1 MGSNIDLSQ
10 LSNFLKDRTSKIS
23 DNMAE
28 AMELCGD
35 KVVSDIK
42 YSMDHTERNM
52 ERSYYTNNATIV
64 HHPSKP
70 YNPPAVDTGNLKNT
84 IRHEVYKNGKEV
96 YGIVGTTQKD
106 PDYGL
111 YLEYGTSDGRIAP
124 RPWLKPAMRKNNDF
138 IRTAIAKAVQNT
150 LTGGNK

>member
-1 MGSNIDLSQ
+1 MSNPIIQIKGLNASYDHNPVLSQ
-10 LSNFLKDRTSKIS
+10 VNMSVYERDFLGIIGPNGGGKTTLIKCI
-23 DNMAE
+23 
-28 AMELCGD
+28 LGLHQFD
-35 KVVSDIK
+35 K
-42 YSMDHTERNM
+42 
-52 ERSYYTNNATIV
+52 
-64 HHPSKP
+64 
-70 YNPPAVDTGNLKNT
+70 GNIT
-84 IRHEVYKNGKEV
+84 FYKNGKEV